1 MQKGFEPNKY
11 YTVHSTV
18 RHLHAQSRR
27 AVSLVGVLCGG
38 LYKPCPCIPVH
49 TVMTFLYLSPCKALL
64 RGPPSLTHTQTR
76 LVLELITDCSWL
88 TKRNGGHYSRWLSH
102 STSFF
107 STLTLRKWNSSG
119 HFGPHSWLP
128 GYSQHWLCSSQSAL
142 WQQKSLKL
150 ITRCGNPLEQ
160 WQSSV
165 LVFLRFYVGQSR
177 VETQV
182 AFDTFTLNGI
192 QMAGSR
198 AFSAELTLSQW
209 VCILFT

>member
-107 STLTLRKWNSSG
+107 PPWLYASGIRVVTLVRTLGFQAILSTGCAHR
-119 HFGPHSWLP
+119 
-128 GYSQHWLCSSQSAL
+128 SQHCDS
-142 WQQKSLKL
+142 K
-150 ITRCGNPLEQ
+150 
-160 WQSSV
+160 
-165 LVFLRFYVGQSR
+165 R
-177 VETQV
+177 V
-182 AFDTFTLNGI
+182 
-192 QMAGSR
+192 
-198 AFSAELTLSQW
+198 
-209 VCILFT
+209 